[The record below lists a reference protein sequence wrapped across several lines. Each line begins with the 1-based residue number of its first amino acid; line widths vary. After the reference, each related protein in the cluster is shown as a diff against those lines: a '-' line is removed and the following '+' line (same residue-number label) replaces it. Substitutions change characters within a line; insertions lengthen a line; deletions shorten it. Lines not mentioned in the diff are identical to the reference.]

1 MVHSQISCL
10 WYSLWIL
17 LSTLLACT
25 FNLRDF
31 WRLKLTQS
39 LVQYLFSVP
48 WSTDKLFAFRT
59 SFPRRSTNLPAVAW
73 RAFYCQPSLCFV
85 GCHALSSSSFSVK
98 LCSTLTWPVKSIK
111 LHLLRKTPSAAS
123 VPWAPWTLTCA
134 LWSSAWGAWVK
145 DRCLH
150 RAKKRKFLCI
160 FRGAWTHLRVQV
172 CSWETIPSRT
182 VLGTHLEQWFVF
194 SLDLSYEGWPGC
206 PHWAARSL
214 GKALRS
220 PGNFFRNQG

>member
-1 MVHSQISCL
+1 MK
-10 WYSLWIL
+10 SLL
-17 LSTLLACT
+17 LSALLMFCWLPCTLII
-25 FNLRDF
+25 
-31 WRLKLTQS
+31 KLFS
-39 LVQYLFSVP
+39 EVVQYIDMACEVYKVL
-48 WSTDKLFAFRT
+48 R
-59 SFPRRSTNLPAVAW
+59 
-73 RAFYCQPSLCFV
+73 
-85 GCHALSSSSFSVK
+85 
-98 LCSTLTWPVKSIK
+98 
-111 LHLLRKTPSAAS
+111 LLRKTPSAAS
-123 VPWAPWTLTCA
+123 VPWALWTLTCA
-134 LWSSAWGAWVK
+134 LWSSTWGACVK

-206 PHWAARSL
+206 PRWAARSL